1 MNDKIKDALDRAAT
15 KLQNMTKEEFMVKLK
30 ECENTGIG
38 EAIVGIYTL
47 PTGEKYVIDNRD
59 N

>member
-38 EAIVGIYTL
+38 EAIVGIYKFHKL
-47 PTGEKYVIDNRD
+47 FR
-59 N
+59 